1 MHMTMTKVLGSA
13 AFAAASAGFLSVTPA
28 HAQDW
33 TGLYGGVQLGIA
45 NSESDGIFQLDPL
58 PPGGSLETA
67 FSPNDAQPDRGFSGG
82 FDNGSVGG
90 VHIGYDVQSGNLVYG
105 GVFDLNS
112 ADFGDVQQGRS
123 RTPATYTIARSMD
136 FLGTL
141 RGRAGYLVSP
151 NTLLYGTAGVAFGD
165 VDFSYAQPGS
175 GATTV
180 TSGGQDRNIGYAIG
194 LGVENRLSE
203 KVSIGL
209 EYLYVNMGGNDFN
222 ANLTGG
228 PFSDV
233 APSTNARGS
242 DGDFDFGTVQVRVS
256 YRF

>member
-1 MHMTMTKVLGSA
+1 MHITMTRLLGSA
-13 AFAAASAGFLSVTPA
+13 ALAAASVGVIPVSQAQ
-28 HAQDW
+28 AQDW
-33 TGLYGGVQLGIA
+33 TGLYGGVQVGTA
-45 NSESDGIFQLDPL
+45 DSGSDGIFQLDPL
-58 PPGGSLETA
+58 PPGGPLETA
-67 FSPNDAQPDRGFSGG
+67 FSPNDAQPDRGFSGE
-82 FDNGSVGG
+82 FDNGFVGG
-90 VHIGYDVQSGNLVYG
+90 VHLGYDFQSGNMVYG
-105 GVFDLNS
+105 GVLDLNGG
-112 ADFGDVQQGRS
+112 DFGDVQEGRS

-180 TSGGQDRNIGYAIG
+180 TSGGQDSSIGYAVG

-228 PFSDV
+228 PFSAA

-242 DGDFDFGTVQVRVS
+242 DEDFDFGTLQVRVS